1 MGRAIDAAL
10 RGSPDRAWQWLG
22 GLGIGLLAGAVGSRN
37 AVAKLGDIVEPLRE
51 TLMRRVVDA
60 AVRRALRR
68 SGASLTVTR
77 HRDPAVTQLT
87 AYTEQVRRLTG
98 AALSAVLGSLLT
110 VIAALIGLSTLTWF
124 VALVAGVAAAVSM
137 LLLWWQAKA
146 VHTIQ
151 RKAVVAGEEI
161 SERLQTLVLGARDA
175 LASGA
180 APRLAAETCDAV
192 DEQAALTR
200 SLARAGAARGMVL
213 AVGGYLPVVVLL
225 VTAPFLVRSGRIE
238 LGGLVGAVTYLSAHL
253 APTLRS
259 LSQNV
264 ISIGIPLSV
273 TLSRLVSESHSHPP
287 SETNPDLPPRRPGR
301 TSTPLALKLDRLT
314 YAYGERAAPIVKDLS
329 ALIAPG
335 EHVAVVGPSGVGK
348 STLADLLVGLAAPRS
363 GRIAFGIDRDFS
375 MSHQEARRHIVFVPQ
390 EAYIFTATLRDNV
403 KYLHPDATDQDI
415 IAAMVAVGG
424 ESVLEAHGDGLDG
437 VLNAVE
443 LPASERQLIALAR
456 ALVTPASVVILDE
469 ATSALDAGSA
479 ARAEAAFR
487 RVSRTLV
494 VIAHSQ
500 ASALRADRIMM
511 MDGSETRFG
520 TYEELYGSAPNH

>member
-10 RGSPDRAWQWLG
+10 QGSPNHAWQWLG
-22 GLGIGLLAGAVGSRN
+22 GLGIGLLAGATGSRN

-60 AVRRALRR
+60 AVQRALRR

-77 HRDPAVTQLT
+77 HQDPAVTQLT
-87 AYTEQVRRLTG
+87 AYTEQVRQLTG
-98 AALSAVLGSLLT
+98 SALSAVLGSLLT

-124 VALVAGVAAAVSM
+124 VALVTGVAAAVSM

-146 VHTIQ
+146 VHAIQ

-180 APRLAAETCDAV
+180 APRIAAEANDAV

-225 VTAPFLVRSGRIE
+225 VTAPFLAQSGRIE
-238 LGGLVGAVTYLSAHL
+238 LGGLVGAVTYLSAYV

-259 LSQNV
+259 LSQNI

-273 TLSRLVSESHSHPP
+273 TLSRLVSESHVHLP
-287 SETNPDLPPRRPGR
+287 SGTNLDFPPGR
-301 TSTPLALKLDRLT
+301 SEKFTTPLALKLDRLT
-314 YAYGERAAPIVKDLS
+314 YAYGEHATPIVKDLS

-348 STLADLLVGLAAPRS
+348 STLADLLVGLVTPRS
-363 GRIAFGIDRDFS
+363 GRITFGVDYDFF
-375 MSHQEARRHIVFVPQ
+375 MGCQEACRHIAFVPQ

-403 KYLHPDATDQDI
+403 KYLYPDATDQDI
-415 IAAMVAVGG
+415 TDAMVAVGG
-424 ESVLEAHGDGLDG
+424 ESILEARRDGLDS
-437 VLNAVE
+437 VLNAAE
-443 LPASERQLIALAR
+443 LAASERQFIALAR

-479 ARAEAAFR
+479 ARAELAFR
-487 RVSRTLV
+487 RVPRTLIV
-494 VIAHSQ
+494 VAHSQ
-500 ASALRADRIMM
+500 ASALRADRIIM
-511 MDGSETRFG
+511 MDGAETRFG
-520 TYEELYGSAPNH
+520 TYEELYEAH